1 MTLKPIHIAIGGAAA
16 LLLVLASSFNTR
28 LLNVLS
34 VFIPD
39 VESFSAKA
47 YWDVSRYS
55 WGYGTAAP
63 GKDAITTRE
72 NAFHE
77 MVDHLLGDYADLK
90 NRVTRKLNV
99 NQWAA
104 LLSFSYNLG
113 IGNAHNLL
121 ANINSG
127 NDAALEVQWKKYIY
141 AGGVVN
147 QDLIERRDK
156 EWNLFVTQ

>member
-1 MTLKPIHIAIGGAAA
+1 MKVNPAYIAIGGAAA
-16 LLLVLASSFNTR
+16 LILLMASSFKTR
-28 LLNVLS
+28 LINVLS

-39 VESFSAKA
+39 VESYSAKA

-63 GKDAITTRE
+63 GKDAVTNRE
-72 NAFHE
+72 NAFTE
-77 MVDHLLGDYADLK
+77 MVDHLFNDYADLK

-121 ANINSG
+121 ININSG
-127 NDAALEVQWKKYIY
+127 NDTALETQWKKYIY
-141 AGGVVN
+141 VGGMVN
-147 QDLIERRDK
+147 QNLVERRDK
-156 EWNLFVTQ
+156 EWNLWLS

>member
-1 MTLKPIHIAIGGAAA
+1 MEYIAIAGAAA
-16 LLLVLASSFNTR
+16 VLLALTSSFKTR

-39 VESFSAKA
+39 VESYSAKA
-47 YWDVSRYS
+47 YWDYKRYS

-63 GKDAITTRE
+63 GKDAITNRE
-72 NAFHE
+72 NAFTE
-77 MVDHLLGDYADLK
+77 MVDHLLNDYADLK

-104 LLSFSYNLG
+104 YLSFSYNEG
-113 IGNAHNLL
+113 VGRAYNLL

-127 NDAALEVQWKKYIY
+127 NDAALEIQWKKYIY

-147 QDLIERRDK
+147 QDLVERRDK
-156 EWNLFVTQ
+156 EWDLWVS